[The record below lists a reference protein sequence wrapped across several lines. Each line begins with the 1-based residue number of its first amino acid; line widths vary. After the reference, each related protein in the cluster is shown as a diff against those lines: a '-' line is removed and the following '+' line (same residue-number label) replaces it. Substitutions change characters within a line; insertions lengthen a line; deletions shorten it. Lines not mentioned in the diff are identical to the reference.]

1 METITI
7 RQRGLAPVIFGVA
20 LGVVAVVLF
29 RAVAPWLGLLL
40 GAVAL
45 LILLGRHDLR
55 VDGTA
60 EAAMW
65 WTLLGLPLMKLR
77 GAAPAA
83 VREVVLAKEQRR
95 GSKGRTYH
103 VYPVRLD
110 GTAPLALWEESSQPR
125 GRRLAEQVA
134 KALRKPLRDEAL
146 GEPVVRQPAELDLS
160 LGERLRARGRP
171 PAVPPLSAG
180 SGLTLTRAGEGGEA
194 VLALPGSKP
203 PALAAVLGLG
213 VPVLLGG
220 TFFAVASGIGRF
232 IGVAFAL
239 LFLAFFGWAL
249 LAAARTST
257 LTLGRDFVASRGRG
271 RSRRIPLAKLEEVRV
286 DGDDVVLLS
295 DETTLTVP
303 YDCRDEAEARFLAGV
318 VALAAYHHPGGAL
331 PAFSPAQGTSG
342 EPLEAGPPP
351 LPPGPFAA
359 TTSGGAGATSRPPA
373 LRPRSARSLGLGL
386 FLAAAVLLGVAGWL
400 AADNLR
406 FAERAARAPG
416 EVVELVTSRG
426 SKGGTLYSPIVR
438 WQPLEGEPRTLRSRT
453 ASSPAAF
460 TVGERVTVLY
470 DPEDPGEARIQAFSE
485 QWLAASITGGM
496 GTLFLLIAGAT
507 LAFRRV
513 H

>member
-45 LILLGRHDLR
+45 LILLGRHDFR

-65 WTLLGLPLMKLR
+65 WTMLGVPLMKLR

-83 VREVVLAKEQRR
+83 VREVVLSKELRR

-103 VYPVRLD
+103 VYPVRLE
-110 GTAPLALWEESSQPR
+110 GTAPLPLWEESSHAR
-125 GRRLAEQVA
+125 GRRLAEQAA

-160 LGERLRARGRP
+160 LGERLRARGRA
-171 PAVPPLSAG
+171 PAVPPLPAG
-180 SGLTLTRAGEGGEA
+180 SGLTLTRAGEGGET
-194 VLALPGSKP
+194 VLTLPGTRP
-203 PALAAVLGLG
+203 PALAAALGLG
-213 VPVLLGG
+213 VPLLLGAV
-220 TFFAVASGIGRF
+220 FFAVASGVGRF

-239 LFLAFFGWAL
+239 LFLAVFAWAL

-271 RSRRIPLAKLEEVRV
+271 RSKRIPLARLEEVRV

-295 DETTLTVP
+295 DEATLTIP
-303 YDCRDEAEARFLAGV
+303 YDCRDDAEARFLAGV

-331 PAFSPAQGTSG
+331 PAFSPAKGTSG
-342 EPLEAGPPP
+342 EPLEPGA
-351 LPPGPFAA
+351 PPGPPGALA
-359 TTSGGAGATSRPPA
+359 GRRSGQ
-373 LRPRSARSLGLGL
+373 LRPRQSRSLGLGL
-386 FLAAAVLLGVAGWL
+386 FLAAAALLGVSGWL

-406 FAERAARAPG
+406 FAGRAARAPG
-416 EVVELVTSRG
+416 TVVELVTSRG

-460 TVGERVTVLY
+460 AVGEQVTVLY
-470 DPEDPGEARIQAFSE
+470 DPDDPAEARLQAFSE
-485 QWLAASITGGM
+485 QWLPATITGAM
-496 GTLFLLIAGAT
+496 GTLFLLVAAAA

-513 H
+513 R